1 MFVDYAEVQLTAGVG
16 GSGCMAFHR
25 EKYVSQ
31 GGPSGG
37 DGGNG
42 GSIYFQ
48 ADENLSTLMDVRY
61 RRFYNAKR
69 GEHGKG
75 SHMHGKN
82 GPNMIIKVPV
92 GTIVKNIESDE
103 IIADFVTHKQKVLIA
118 KGGRGGRGNAK
129 FATASNRIPRKW
141 EYGRDGDSFKAS
153 LEVKLFA
160 DIGLVGYPNAGK
172 STLLSVISGATP
184 KIADYPFTT
193 LEPKLGIVQHNYD
206 SFVMADIPGI
216 IDGAAEGKG
225 LGHQFLR
232 HIERTKSIAYI
243 IDSSDENLE
252 ETYKIL
258 SSELKRYSKLLV
270 EKPSIIILTK
280 SDLIEPELLDLSYFK
295 KMNSVIISAVKHS
308 NLEELKKKLYEQ
320 VKLGREIYDDD
331 DNVDSS
337 PKKRKKTNEFDF

>member
-1 MFVDYAEVQLTAGVG
+1 MFVDYAEVQLTGGTG

-25 EKYVSQ
+25 EKYVPQ

-42 GSIYFQ
+42 GNIYFQ
-48 ADENLSTLMDVRY
+48 ANENLSTLMDFSYKRLY
-61 RRFYNAKR
+61 KAKR

-82 GPNMIIKVPV
+82 AEDICIDVPL
-92 GTIVKNIESDE
+92 GTIVKRMDTNE
-103 IIADFVTHKQKVLIA
+103 ILADFTTHGQKLLIA
-118 KGGRGGRGNAK
+118 KGGRGGRGNAH
-129 FATASNRIPRKW
+129 FATASNRIPKKW
-141 EYGRDGDSFKAS
+141 EYGREGESFTVS

-172 STLLSVISGATP
+172 STLLSVLSGAKP

-193 LEPKLGIVQHNYD
+193 LEPKLGIISHHND

-243 IDSSDENLE
+243 IDSCDEHLE
-252 ETYKIL
+252 DSYRTLK
-258 SSELKRYSKLLV
+258 SELSKYSKLLL
-270 EKPSIIILTK
+270 EKPSIVIFTK
-280 SDLIEPELLDLSYFK
+280 SDLIETELLELDFAKGLDYI
-295 KMNSVIISAVKHS
+295 IISAVQHN
-308 NLEELKKKLYEQ
+308 NLDNLREKLYQQ
-320 VKLGREIYDDD
+320 VLKGREIYDDEAEEK
-331 DNVDSS
+331 SA
-337 PKKRKKTNEFDF
+337 KNEFDF